1 MFSCNKCTSPLFVS
15 SAVLGDKILKLNVQC
30 LNGHKSIRRIAEHQ
44 VEEMAGSI
52 FSRVYTCL
60 DCGQIMAPME
70 TEFHDVVAEELFL
83 CPNHGLQTR
92 EFPKQYLGYVNLAG
106 VDLDPYQAVRDSFRC
121 NLCGQVYAIGDINNR
136 SGVLEMAVKCANG
149 HKDTKYVSSSFE
161 SSFVKKILQRV
172 IHCDRCGLPG
182 HISKVEERKTHA
194 VVHST
199 CPTHGIT
206 KKSVPVD
213 ILPLLTEAIEE
224 IPDDAVVRSMLRSSD
239 CKYSLIIQSIEE
251 AASGY
256 RFKTI
261 CPESG
266 ASRSLMVPV
275 TWSES
280 NKELITQSVLTCND
294 CGLHTYILDAKKKKE
309 RIDFHVVCPIHGVMQ
324 RDAPQDVFDIIKD
337 TSANIDRI
345 PSIVRSLSCPK
356 CGLPL
361 NLKDVENR
369 RGLTEFD
376 MECRNGHRNKRFFVP
391 TMETDALVD
400 IYKNL
405 YKCPECYEPM
415 DLVYTQAAGNETR
428 VVQLCSLHG
437 KFVNDVPHNHAEA
450 IQRAYDEIK
459 KDRLKPRIEA
469 APEDIEDEYATI
481 SENSEFSAKE
491 VNVYR
496 GCEVIGGKF
505 DFKVKVS
512 NDTDF
517 VITNV
522 TVSLVAYPQDCLEL
536 GGENVKSIS
545 RIEVGG
551 FRSPTFTLYPSK
563 DCVQGK
569 VIATVSFI
577 DFRDQLHTLK
587 VEPYL
592 IRSVCDLLLPVE
604 ATAKE
609 FDLILESLNKTD
621 QEQTLDW
628 NARVLF
634 TKSEKLLPA
643 KNFHIIDSDEQIL
656 GDQFIGTIRGYAV
669 GKFTKK
675 KVAVVFLIS
684 GAENGRY
691 STVKVVALGDDIAM
705 LPTTIDE
712 LAETMDSWICLRCG
726 APLEPEQV
734 ETLGKRDPIRC
745 RYCSHTLTMGLYLM

>member
-1 MFSCNKCTSPLFVS
+1 DIIN
-15 SAVLGDKILKLNVQC
+15 
-30 LNGHKSIRRIAEHQ
+30 
-44 VEEMAGSI
+44 
-52 FSRVYTCL
+52 
-60 DCGQIMAPME
+60 
-70 TEFHDVVAEELFL
+70 HD
-83 CPNHGLQTR
+83 
-92 EFPKQYLGYVNLAG
+92 
-106 VDLDPYQAVRDSFRC
+106 
-121 NLCGQVYAIGDINNR
+121 
-136 SGVLEMAVKCANG
+136 GVLEMAVRCANG
-149 HKDTKYVSSSFE
+149 HKDTRYVAASFE
-161 SSFVKKILQRV
+161 SSLVKKILQRV
-172 IHCDRCGLPG
+172 AHCDRCGLPG
-182 HISKVEERKTHA
+182 HIDKVEERKNNANIHTA
-194 VVHST
+194 

-206 KKSVPVD
+206 KKSVPID
-213 ILPLLTEAIEE
+213 ILPLIKEAIEE

-239 CKYSLIIQSIEE
+239 CQYSLIIQSIEE
-251 AASGY
+251 AVSGY

-261 CPESG
+261 CPGSG
-266 ASRSLMVPV
+266 ASRSIMVPV

-280 NKELITQSVLTCND
+280 NKELITQSVLTCNE
-294 CGLHTYILDAKKKKE
+294 CGLYTHILDAKKKKG

-324 RDAPQDVFDIIKD
+324 RDAPQDVFEIIKES
-337 TSANIDRI
+337 SANIDNI
-345 PSIVRSLSCPK
+345 PSIVRSLTCPK

-391 TMETDALVD
+391 SMDQDALVD
-400 IYKNL
+400 VYKNL
-405 YKCPECYEPM
+405 YKCPECYDPM
-415 DLVYTQAAGNETR
+415 DLVYTQPAGNETR

-437 KFVNDVPHNHAEA
+437 KFVIDVPHNHAEA

-459 KDRLKPRIEA
+459 TDRLKPRIEVA
-469 APEDIEDEYATI
+469 LEEPEDEYTAI
-481 SENSEFSAKE
+481 SENVETSSKE
-491 VNVYR
+491 VAVYR
-496 GCEVIGGKF
+496 GCEIIGGKF
-505 DFKVKVS
+505 DYKVKVS

-522 TVSLVAYPQDCLEL
+522 TVNLVAYPQDCLEL
-536 GGENVKSIS
+536 GGESVKTVS

-569 VIATVSFI
+569 IVATVSFI
-577 DFRDQLHTLK
+577 DFRDQLHTLQ

-592 IRSVCDLLLPVE
+592 IRSVCDLLLPTE

-609 FDLILESLNKTD
+609 FNLILGDLTKTD

-643 KNFHIIDSDEQIL
+643 KNFYIIDSDERIV
-656 GDQFIGTIRGYAV
+656 GDQFIGTIRGYAI

-675 KVAVVFLIS
+675 KVAVIFLIT
-684 GAENGRY
+684 GAENGRV
-691 STVKVVALGDDIAM
+691 SSVKVEALGDDIAM

-734 ETLGKRDPIRC
+734 EVLGKRDPIRC